1 MEMVTDISTIHM
13 VMNLYC
19 TSGASHTASRNKTLI
34 SRGTKTGTMKYDYFK
49 DPGNDTVVVD
59 SV

>member
-1 MEMVTDISTIHM
+1 MDISTIPM

-19 TSGASHTASRNKTLI
+19 TSGASHTASRNKTLV
-34 SRGTKTGTMKYDYFK
+34 SRGTKTGNMKYVYFK
-49 DPGNDTVVVD
+49 EPGNDTVVVD

>member
-1 MEMVTDISTIHM
+1 MEMVMDISTIHM

-34 SRGTKTGTMKYDYFK
+34 SRGRKTGTMKYGYFR
-49 DPGNDTVVVD
+49 DPENDTDVVD
-59 SV
+59 LI